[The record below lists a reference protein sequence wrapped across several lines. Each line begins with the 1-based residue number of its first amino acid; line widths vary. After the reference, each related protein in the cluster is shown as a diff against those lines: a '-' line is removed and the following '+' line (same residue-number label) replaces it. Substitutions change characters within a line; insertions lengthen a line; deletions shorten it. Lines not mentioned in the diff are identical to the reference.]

1 MRERIAYT
9 CWTVLK
15 IKALWL
21 PFIFLL
27 PLSFIWFEL
36 FCRLGVAALLVPAGV
51 VLHEIL
57 HILFLPDGIPIEV
70 ERHTLFVRVHI
81 DGYLSPIR
89 SLFAALLP
97 GMLLPLFGMLV
108 YVVDPI
114 LALPLLV
121 HMLSL
126 PVDLHHWYVGVRDGD
141 A

>member
-9 CWTVLK
+9 FWTVLT

-57 HILFLPDGIPIEV
+57 HILFFTRWCSD
-70 ERHTLFVRVHI
+70 
-81 DGYLSPIR
+81 
-89 SLFAALLP
+89 
-97 GMLLPLFGMLV
+97 
-108 YVVDPI
+108 
-114 LALPLLV
+114 
-121 HMLSL
+121 
-126 PVDLHHWYVGVRDGD
+126 
-141 A
+141 